1 MRIRAGDKIDSKVF
15 SFYKSHHFSE
25 VAKLVI
31 KGLKDVLFV
40 DLYYPW
46 TPWSWVVKQKL
57 MAVSAYP
64 SQYPAVR
71 IATNCIQEVFVLKK
85 CFLQEV
91 SF

>member
-46 TPWSWVVKQKL
+46 TPWSWVVKQSLIRNFDVL
-57 MAVSAYP
+57 MAVSA
-64 SQYPAVR
+64 
-71 IATNCIQEVFVLKK
+71 
-85 CFLQEV
+85 
-91 SF
+91 